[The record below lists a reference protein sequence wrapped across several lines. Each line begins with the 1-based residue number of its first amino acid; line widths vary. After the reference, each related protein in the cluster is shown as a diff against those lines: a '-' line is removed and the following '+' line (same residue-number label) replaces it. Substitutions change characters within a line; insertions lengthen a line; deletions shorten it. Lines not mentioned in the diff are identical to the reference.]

1 MQRNSGK
8 TLRNK
13 QRINQIQLH
22 TVIQIITVTGKSFAE
37 TQAII
42 AYILS
47 KINIWQDSSY
57 LDVSKHNYSCK
68 TTFGKL
74 FMFFCNQDFFL
85 LLRKNEVTIIFQKNT
100 TKASLLIS
108 FELIRVHSHS
118 TYANISNNL
127 TPTSPL
133 VCMRTFY
140 KSPPPSLYFTKSSG
154 TFE

>member
-47 KINIWQDSSY
+47 KINI
-57 LDVSKHNYSCK
+57 
-68 TTFGKL
+68 
-74 FMFFCNQDFFL
+74 
-85 LLRKNEVTIIFQKNT
+85 
-100 TKASLLIS
+100 
-108 FELIRVHSHS
+108 
-118 TYANISNNL
+118 
-127 TPTSPL
+127 
-133 VCMRTFY
+133 
-140 KSPPPSLYFTKSSG
+140 
-154 TFE
+154 